1 MLIGAGALL
10 GWVGFTVCL
19 GECADRG
26 RRFAWPGGELRSVL
40 GGVLKGGRR
49 LAGPRR
55 DCGDFWG

>member
-1 MLIGAGALL
+1 MAGALL
-10 GWVGFTVCL
+10 GHVVVTLSFRNSAG
-19 GECADRG
+19 RG